1 MKVTKQWLLKQ
12 DACSESVK
20 FFLQDKN
27 NDIDHQFKRF
37 IKAKRSSDI
46 NWFLSRKLKRKEDKI
61 RYAVFAAECV
71 IDIYEKKHPD
81 EHRPRKA
88 IEAAK
93 KVVEKDTKQNRYA
106 AAAAADAAVDAANA
120 AYAAYANAAYAN
132 AAYAAYAAADAADAA
147 AYAAAYAY
155 AANAAANAANAYA
168 ADAKN
173 EMYKKIVSYGIKLL
187 VTK

>member
-46 NWFLSRKLKRKEDKI
+46 NWFLSRKLKRKDKI

-120 AYAAYANAAYAN
+120 AYAADAANAAA
-132 AAYAAYAAADAADAA
+132 AAYAAADAADAA